1 MDRSARAW
9 IKAIF
14 LLVVGIVTL
23 AVLAEPLIHSV
34 QKFATS
40 ANIPSFYVAF
50 VLVPLATSARTAI
63 SAVRAVRDKIPKNTR
78 LTFSEV
84 CVTSFFFQF
93 TSESILQVKK
103 TKIV

>member
-9 IKAIF
+9 LKAIF

-50 VLVPLATSARTAI
+50 VLVPWATSARTAI
-63 SAVRAVRDKIPKNTR
+63 SAIRAIRDKIPKNTL

-84 CVTSFFFQF
+84 GVSNLYQKVSYKSKRQDT
-93 TSESILQVKK
+93 L
-103 TKIV
+103 

>member
-1 MDRSARAW
+1 M
-9 IKAIF
+9 
-14 LLVVGIVTL
+14 L

-34 QKFATS
+34 QKFSSS

-63 SAVRAVRDKIPKNTR
+63 SAIRAVREKIPKSTL

-84 CVTSFFFQF
+84 CRTVTHCLNIISYLGRIIFHD
-93 TSESILQVKK
+93 S
-103 TKIV
+103 

>member
-14 LLVVGIVTL
+14 LLVVGIVML

-40 ANIPSFYVAF
+40 ADIPSFYVAF

-63 SAVRAVRDKIPKNTR
+63 SAIRAVRDKIPKNTR

-84 CVTSFFFQF
+84 RIT
-93 TSESILQVKK
+93 
-103 TKIV
+103 